1 MKSVET
7 RGLVLYTKNYR
18 EKDKLVKIFTESFGK
33 RMFFVKN
40 FAHSKYSSS
49 LQNFTSS
56 NFTGTINDVGLSFL
70 DDVGETV
77 MYKHISE
84 DIFLNAHASYIISLA
99 DAAIP
104 DNQYDSALYGFLI
117 KCLDLLNQGF
127 DKEIITNIFELQVL
141 NRFGVSL
148 NCKECAFCHSQQGPF
163 DYSYKFNACLCK
175 NHFDEDMRRLQL
187 DPNVIYLVNLFQEI
201 SLDQLEKI
209 SVKEEMKQKIRL
221 FIDGLYDEYVGIHL
235 KSKKFLDSMKDWA
248 DVMKNGPT

>member
-40 FAHSKYSSS
+40 FARSKYASS
-49 LQNFTSS
+49 LQNFTAASLM
-56 NFTGTINDVGLSFL
+56 GTINDDGFSFL
-70 DDVGETV
+70 DDVSEAVT
-77 MYKHISE
+77 YKHISE

-104 DNQYDSALYGFLI
+104 DNQYDSSLYAFVI
-117 KCLDLLNQGF
+117 KCMDLLDQGF
-127 DKEIITNIFELQVL
+127 DKEIITNIFEIQVL
-141 NRFGVSL
+141 SRFGVAL
-148 NCKECAFCHSQQGPF
+148 NCTECAFCHSKQGPF

-175 NHFDEDMRRLQL
+175 NHFDEDMRRLHL
-187 DPNVIYLVNLFQEI
+187 DPNVLYLVNLFQEI

-209 SVKEEMKQKIRL
+209 SVKREMKEKIRL
-221 FIDGLYDEYVGIHL
+221 FIDGIYDEYVGIHL
-235 KSKKFLDSMKDWA
+235 KSKKFLDGMKDWA
-248 DVMKNGPT
+248 DIMKE

>member
-104 DNQYDSALYGFLI
+104 DNQYDPALYGFLI

-148 NCKECAFCHSQQGPF
+148 NCKECAFCHSQQVLLIIP
-163 DYSYKFNACLCK
+163 
-175 NHFDEDMRRLQL
+175 
-187 DPNVIYLVNLFQEI
+187 I
-201 SLDQLEKI
+201 SLMLAFAKI
-209 SVKEEMKQKIRL
+209 ILMRICDACSWILML
-221 FIDGLYDEYVGIHL
+221 FTW
-235 KSKKFLDSMKDWA
+235 STFFKKYL
-248 DVMKNGPT
+248 